1 MTIQKRNGARSVSIM
16 LQTALILT
24 LLADGVAATDRGD
37 QEVELSVA
45 YPSLDN
51 EVTLAAGLRATD
63 RGTYEDPDY
72 NRNKQTSTS
81 IQKDRTRQEVNPNQ
95 NQEPFVEQIDT
106 GKTQGRAEP
115 RYDPNQSQ
123 GNILLMQSG
132 SNDEDIQNI
141 KDILVILKAD
151 FPKKEQEL
159 CDAIL
164 RGILSIFDKAE
175 VSDRRELLKSVLGQD
190 NLDDSYVTADDVIV
204 DNIVKKSLLNAL
216 NSSAIKFKEE
226 GLINDNLCIVNI
238 NEALKNKTL
247 DLSDNVEENMMQLTG
262 LLKSKNAESLAIE
275 AINAKNFKDL
285 DAVFNSYLIP
295 YVVLLK
301 LKDTPINNFFDDSK
315 CVIEKLNFLFKPKSS
330 TIVYQELAKE
340 IRSVIF
346 KKAKKILTDGGKI
359 LTDGGYKLK
368 KAADN
373 LSSIYD
379 KDSLIEAVR
388 EVLKG
393 LNVDNLSD
401 TNISNVFGKVLNK
414 KIENQD
420 FILTLIEEPIM
431 LAVAYSENVTSVM
444 GDIINELFNSESEKN
459 TGSFESEKN
468 KLRKAINQMTGKVFK
483 EFGQKQVGFQNN
495 AASGGVQN
503 SAAPVTQH
511 SNIYTHSSE
520 NMNDAQ
526 HNGILATAKNPN
538 AGQQTTVVANSQQA
552 AQPPAQGGQQAG
564 PKKTISE
571 VFAEV
576 KAVDSR
582 LKNTISLKIH
592 SRLFNYMKKAGTT
605 LAKKVK
611 FASEN
616 PDWLAALR
624 VWNDY
629 LVQQVADLKGQK
641 PTPKTKSAI
650 KKLEQM
656 IKLAKPVL
664 DKMGNV
670 PVVAEPKEVNGVAL
684 PAKLTRKQILDAKK
698 KARLEAILAKKE
710 QKRLRL
716 EDAKKQK
723 AAAKAKGKATAKDK
737 DLESKDKP
745 KDKPKAAKGEVVAVS
760 KAAVPVVVAG
770 KAQATSS
777 GAA

>member
-1 MTIQKRNGARSVSIM
+1 M
-16 LQTALILT
+16 LQTMVVLT
-24 LLADGVAATDRGD
+24 VMADGVAATDRGD

-45 YPSLDN
+45 YPSFDN

-95 NQEPFVEQIDT
+95 NQEPFVEQIGT

-132 SNDEDIQNI
+132 SNDENIQNI

-164 RGILSIFDKAE
+164 GGILSIFDKAE

-190 NLDDSYVTADDVIV
+190 NLDDSYADDVIV
-204 DNIVKKSLLNAL
+204 DNIVKRSLLNAL

-247 DLSDNVEENMMQLTG
+247 DLSDNFEENMMQLTG
-262 LLKSKNAESLAIE
+262 LLKSYISSCGNNPSIDPSIAKNAESLAIE

-285 DAVFNSYLIP
+285 DAVFDSYLIH

-301 LKDTPINNFFDDSK
+301 LKDTPINNFFDDSE

-420 FILTLIEEPIM
+420 FILTLIEEPSM

-468 KLRKAINQMTGKVFK
+468 KLFK

>member
-1 MTIQKRNGARSVSIM
+1 MVKKKNGARYLSIM
-16 LQTALILT
+16 LQTMVVLT
-24 LLADGVAATDRGD
+24 VM
-37 QEVELSVA
+37 
-45 YPSLDN
+45 
-51 EVTLAAGLRATD
+51 AAGLRATD

-247 DLSDNVEENMMQLTG
+247 DLSDNFEENMMQLTVEENMMQLTG
-262 LLKSKNAESLAIE
+262 LLKSYISSCGNNPSIDPSIAKNAESLAIE